1 MILRKEARAGL
12 GGTSTRREK
21 NQNRTPQHRAEK
33 SKASEGQK
41 VLSSQCVKGDAPLL
55 SSPAETLDC

>member
-1 MILRKEARAGL
+1 MR
-12 GGTSTRREK
+12 K

-41 VLSSQCVKGDAPLL
+41 VLSSQHVKGDAPLL
-55 SSPAETLDC
+55 ISPAETLDC